1 MKSEIF
7 FASFQCIDK
16 IMICMNLSH
25 TDQVWKYKIYLKI
38 KEAHVNVRYIYLLN
52 KSPVFL

>member
-1 MKSEIF
+1 MS
-7 FASFQCIDK
+7 SFDK

-38 KEAHVNVRYIYLLN
+38 KEAHVNVLLN
-52 KSPVFL
+52 TVLYFYSLFFIYYD

>member
-1 MKSEIF
+1 MS
-7 FASFQCIDK
+7 SFDK

-25 TDQVWKYKIYLKI
+25 TDQVWKHKIYLKI
-38 KEAHVNVRYIYLLN
+38 KEARVNVRYIYLLN

>member
-1 MKSEIF
+1 MS
-7 FASFQCIDK
+7 SFDK

-38 KEAHVNVRYIYLLN
+38 KEAHVNVRYTYLLN
-52 KSPVFL
+52 RSPVFL